1 METLRDRFEKQLQ
14 TRQEQDQQ
22 SSPNELL
29 SLRQSVDSLK
39 GLLASAEQ
47 KNLHLTTLNNEL
59 QKKVEAAEHLNN
71 PNMCVMEARVRR
83 RSINMRPVTRNRNNE
98 IDSDDSENDDSPL
111 LKKVRVLFDN
121 DM

>member
-1 METLRDRFEKQLQ
+1 MRGRFEKQLQ

-22 SSPNELL
+22 SSPSELL

-71 PNMCVMEARVRR
+71 PNMCVWEVLVRR

-111 LKKVRVLFDN
+111 LKKVEVFLDN
-121 DM
+121 DA

>member
-1 METLRDRFEKQLQ
+1 MRGRFEQQRQ
-14 TRQEQDQQ
+14 TRQEQQ
-22 SSPNELL
+22 STPNELL
-29 SLRQSVDSLK
+29 SLRESVDSLK

-71 PNMCVMEARVRR
+71 PNMCVLEALVRS
-83 RSINMRPVTRNRNNE
+83 RSINMRPVTRNRNSE

-111 LKKVRVLFDN
+111 LKKVGVLLDN
-121 DM
+121 DA

>member
-1 METLRDRFEKQLQ
+1 MEALRGRFEKQLQ

-71 PNMCVMEARVRR
+71 PNMCVIEALVRR

-111 LKKVRVLFDN
+111 LKKVDVLLDN

>member
-1 METLRDRFEKQLQ
+1 MEVLRGRFEKQLQ

-71 PNMCVMEARVRR
+71 PNMCVIEARVRR

-111 LKKVRVLFDN
+111 LKKVDVLLDN

>member
-1 METLRDRFEKQLQ
+1 MRGRFEKQLQ

-59 QKKVEAAEHLNN
+59 
-71 PNMCVMEARVRR
+71 RVRR

-111 LKKVRVLFDN
+111 LKKVDVLLDN

>member
-1 METLRDRFEKQLQ
+1 MEVLRGRFEKQLQ

-71 PNMCVMEARVRR
+71 PNMCVMEARV
-83 RSINMRPVTRNRNNE
+83 TRNRNNE

-111 LKKVRVLFDN
+111 LKKVDVLLDN